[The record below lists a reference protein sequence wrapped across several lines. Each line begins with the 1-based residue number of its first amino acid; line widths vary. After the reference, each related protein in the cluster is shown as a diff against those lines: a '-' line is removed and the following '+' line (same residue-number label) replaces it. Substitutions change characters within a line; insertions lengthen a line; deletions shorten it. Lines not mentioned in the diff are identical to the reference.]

1 MKNNILKKLLIVSII
16 FMILA
21 TDFYVLGAGIKS
33 YAATADNETNNKN
46 IEFSAYFKNENN
58 EHVDKISQSIK
69 NTSIKLYAGI
79 KVKNDGYFNGS
90 IQISDSNFKV
100 KNNILSKYVEKIEE
114 NKISLNQI
122 NAGES
127 VEIELEVEPII
138 LDTLSPEMLSAESSL
153 TLSGTYMETTY
164 KGLDINATRKVSLN
178 LVIDENAKSSLSTEI
193 ITNKVL
199 ALNGEN
205 KRIIQLLI
213 KSGLED
219 NQYPI
224 KNTAISI
231 NIPQFSGKNPTD
243 INVFALETKA
253 TNGKDDSIITDW
265 KNENNV
271 LTINLENALD
281 ENKQIKWS
289 KTGEDQLVVT
299 FVYDE
304 DVDAKKVEIET
315 NSEISIYNTEN
326 KYTAKYKTGIE
337 NTELNGIASAEIKSN
352 NTEIYKGQ
360 LYANT
365 RNTEKIE
372 IPYSTTTTVEN
383 KSVGIVDQISVL
395 EDKDIYV
402 TESSTLATDS
412 KIKSTEIN
420 KDKMIE
426 LLGEDGTIIV
436 KNEENEII
444 INNDSQAD
452 ENGNII
458 INHGNGTNSVNIIL
472 SKPIKAGKIEIKNN
486 KVIVG
491 DKYTS
496 NQLKTINGIKTKDTI
511 IATSGNTKV
520 MENTT
525 EITTELKE
533 TMTKAEL
540 IVDKDTLSTITTNN
554 DITLG
559 VKLLTANTKYDLY
572 KNPTITIKLP
582 DSIENMK
589 INSFDK
595 LYGENFEI
603 TKAVYNKAN
612 KTIEIALSGEQLEYT
627 EEATQLYLQLNVTIT
642 LNKQQPSKTDEITM
656 TYTNEKAIQYEG
668 EESFGIATKEINI
681 SSPSGLVLMN
691 NATSYDI
698 TGIKGIT
705 DDSQTINI
713 QKTDAGKTINFQIGL
728 INNVGEDISNVNI
741 LGKLPTDI
749 KTEKT
754 ELTTT
759 LKAISGSGEIYY
771 SENANATAD
780 LTKIENGWTSNLN
793 NLTNP
798 RIYLIKIGTLE
809 NGTNYFANYTI
820 QLPNE
825 IESNLSTYENFIAT
839 YNTSA
844 RSINKETSTSLEL
857 NTPKEIIMNSTL
869 SAKVGNDTIN
879 NGDTVKAGEVVN
891 YTLSI
896 TNNGVQDLSNVT
908 AKVTIPSGTVLFEDD
923 QENSSAT
930 QISKTIDTLK
940 SGETKNIAYSLK
952 VKEDVENNVQ
962 VSSKA
967 SVSCENK
974 TIESNEVNFKTEQI
988 KVKVS
993 IKQNI
998 TGGEVIFVK
1007 GTTVDYII
1015 NIENRTNSDIKN
1027 LKVKIQNDSQIK
1039 TKYIMTEGV
1048 YITDIPETYVIENL
1062 PANSSTYLIIGEQI
1076 LADSGNYELSVSVN
1090 NSNNETYRSNTISQN
1105 LKTVDVKLAMSS
1117 SYENKNVEEGQTI
1130 PYEIILENT
1139 GSALAT
1145 ATFKMDIPN
1154 GLTVQELYV
1163 NGVLKYQTTDKSQ
1176 KETYVEKINV
1186 NEMVSLDIGKKK
1198 TILVNAIADELAES
1212 EATKTVIT
1220 TSQVLINGEE
1230 KDSKTITT
1238 NIIKS
1243 INGGNDDNNNGEII
1257 TGNIINGIVWLDQN
1271 VNGERE
1277 TTETIISNIKV
1288 RLYDVN
1294 ANEYAKTK
1302 SGKIIEATTS
1312 ENGIYT
1318 LSGIEDGQYI
1328 VLFEYD
1334 TEKYEPTTYNKEN
1347 VDSALISKVIAKE
1360 LTIDGTTKTYGVTDT
1375 ITVNGNISNINMGLK
1390 DIKIF
1395 DLQLNKY
1402 ISRIAVQTKKGTKS
1416 YDYNDAT
1423 YAKVEINSKQLKNA
1437 LVVLEYTIRV
1447 KNAGEVA
1454 GYVKNIVDY
1463 IPEGLT
1469 FSSELNSDWYLADGQ
1484 LYNKSLANEKINPG
1498 ESREVKVILTK
1509 TMTEDNTG
1517 LVNNRAELYETYN
1530 EYGLKDI
1537 NSTEN
1542 NQVKGEN
1549 DYGIADVTISI
1560 ATGGRTM
1567 LYTILILINTL
1578 LISVAIYLVIKNSK
1592 RSIKW
1597 GRR

>member
-69 NTSIKLYAGI
+69 NTSIKLYAEI

-253 TNGKDDSIITDW
+253 TNGKDDSIITDL

-289 KTGEDQLVVT
+289 KIGEDQLVVT

-304 DVDAKKVEIET
+304 DVDAKKVEIEA

-365 RNTEKIE
+365 KNTEKIE

-395 EDKDIYV
+395 EDEDIYV
-402 TESSTLATDS
+402 TESSTLDTDA

-472 SKPIKAGKIEIKNN
+472 SKPIKVGKIEIKNN

-572 KNPTITIKLP
+572 KNPTISIKLP

-627 EEATQLYLQLNVTIT
+627 EEATQLYLQLNVTII
-642 LNKQQPSKTDEITM
+642 LNKEQPSKTDEITM

-668 EESFGIATKEINI
+668 EESYGVETKEINI

-705 DDSQTINI
+705 EDSQTINI
-713 QKTDAGKTINFQIGL
+713 KKTDAGKTINFQIGL

-771 SENANATAD
+771 SENVNATAD

-798 RIYLIKIGTLE
+798 RIYLIKVGTLE

-825 IESNLSTYENFIAT
+825 IESNLSTYENFIVT

-857 NTPKEIIMNSTL
+857 NTPKEIIMDSTL

-908 AKVTIPSGTVLFEDD
+908 AKVTIPSGTVLFENDE
-923 QENSSAT
+923 ENSSAT

-940 SGETKNIAYSLK
+940 SGETKNIVYSLK
-952 VKEDVENNVQ
+952 VKENVENDVQ
-962 VSSKA
+962 VLSKA
-967 SVSCENK
+967 SVSCEDK
-974 TIESNEVNFKTEQI
+974 TIESNEINFKTEQI

-993 IKQNI
+993 IQQNI
-998 TGGEVIFVK
+998 TGGEVIFIK
-1007 GTTVDYII
+1007 GTVVEYTI
-1015 NIENRTNSDIKN
+1015 NIENKTNTDMKD
-1027 LKVKIQNDSQIK
+1027 LKVKIQNDNNLK

-1048 YITDIPETYVIENL
+1048 YITDIPETYTIESL

-1076 LADSGNYELSVSVN
+1076 LADSGNYELSISVN

-1163 NGVLKYQTTDKSQ
+1163 DGVLEYQTTDKSQ

-1186 NEMVSLDIGKKK
+1186 NKIVNLDIGMKK
-1198 TILVNAIADELAES
+1198 TILVNAIADELAEN
-1212 EATKTVIT
+1212 ETTKTVIT
-1220 TSQVLINGEE
+1220 TAQVLINGEE
-1230 KDSKTITT
+1230 KDSKTVTT
-1238 NIIKS
+1238 NIVKAS
-1243 INGGNDDNNNGEII
+1243 NNSNNYNDGEVV
-1257 TGNIINGIVWLDQN
+1257 TGNIINGTVWLDQN

-1277 TTETIISNIKV
+1277 TSETTLSNIKV

-1302 SGKIIEATTS
+1302 SGKTIEATTS

-1318 LSGIEDGQYI
+1318 LSGIENGQYI

-1347 VDSALISKVIAKE
+1347 VDSALASKAIAKE
-1360 LTIDGTTKTYGVTDT
+1360 LTIDETTKTYGVTDT

-1390 DIKIF
+1390 DIKTF
-1395 DLQLNKY
+1395 DLELNKY
-1402 ISRIAVQTKKGTKS
+1402 ISKITVQTKKGTKS

-1469 FSSELNSDWYLADGQ
+1469 FSSELNSDWYLTDGQ

-1498 ESREVKVILTK
+1498 ESREVKIILTK